1 MTFCGIC
8 EFIHTVCESWFLM
21 MIFKSQELHGLVNSR
36 ENTKINTGTKF
47 QATIGIEPQPGG
59 VCVSVTVF
67 LNAP

>member
-8 EFIHTVCESWFLM
+8 EFIHTVGESWFLM

-59 VCVSVTVF
+59 VCVSLTVF
-67 LNAP
+67 VNAP